1 MSWVCSTGST
11 YHTLDVDDANDT
23 FGPDKQGEKEGVE
36 VLELLESV
44 DDDMDRL
51 GVGMVK
57 ISEASAAKYE
67 DGVEKFAV
75 GIMVTNSE
83 FLPPTIFFF
92 CREWGINRGFGI
104 VYFESGIPFMYQVL
118 KMIISSCLN
127 YDSADDDDNDSGR
140 ETSPRKGICCAG

>member
-1 MSWVCSTGST
+1 MREPDKDGQISWVCSTGST

-36 VLELLESV
+36 VLELLEGV

-118 KMIISSCLN
+118 KMIHIKLF
-127 YDSADDDDNDSGR
+127 
-140 ETSPRKGICCAG
+140 EL

>member
-1 MSWVCSTGST
+1 M
-11 YHTLDVDDANDT
+11 DVDDANDT

-67 DGVEKFAV
+67 HHVEKFAV

-92 CREWGINRGFGI
+92 CREWGISRGFGI

-118 KMIISSCLN
+118 KMIHIKLF
-127 YDSADDDDNDSGR
+127 
-140 ETSPRKGICCAG
+140 EL

>member
-36 VLELLESV
+36 VLELLEGV

-83 FLPPTIFFF
+83 FLPPSTSSFV
-92 CREWGINRGFGI
+92 GSG
-104 VYFESGIPFMYQVL
+104 ESIEVL
-118 KMIISSCLN
+118 ALSTLSLAYPSCIR
-127 YDSADDDDNDSGR
+127 S
-140 ETSPRKGICCAG
+140 

>member
-1 MSWVCSTGST
+1 MREPDKDGQISWVCSTGST

-83 FLPPTIFFF
+83 FLPPTIFSSFV
-92 CREWGINRGFGI
+92 GSG
-104 VYFESGIPFMYQVL
+104 ESIEVL
-118 KMIISSCLN
+118 ALSTLSLAYPSCIR
-127 YDSADDDDNDSGR
+127 S
-140 ETSPRKGICCAG
+140 

>member
-36 VLELLESV
+36 VLELLEGV

-67 DGVEKFAV
+67 DGVEKFV
-75 GIMVTNSE
+75 VSIMVTNSE
-83 FLPPTIFFF
+83 FLPPSTSSFV
-92 CREWGINRGFGI
+92 GSG
-104 VYFESGIPFMYQVL
+104 ESVEVL
-118 KMIISSCLN
+118 ALSTLSLAYPSCIR
-127 YDSADDDDNDSGR
+127 S
-140 ETSPRKGICCAG
+140 